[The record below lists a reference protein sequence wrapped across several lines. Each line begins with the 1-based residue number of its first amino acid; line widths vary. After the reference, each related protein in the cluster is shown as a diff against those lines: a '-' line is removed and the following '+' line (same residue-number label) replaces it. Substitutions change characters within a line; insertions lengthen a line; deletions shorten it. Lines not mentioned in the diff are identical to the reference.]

1 MHVEKQLSMG
11 YQRAVAI
18 CTSVIYIAVKAYK
31 LAMTGSIQAELFFY
45 LFLNFL
51 EFMLMGSDKILAQWR
66 WERHRISENCLLIFG
81 FLGPIGGWSGMY
93 IFKHKTAPGKYL
105 FRQNMRYCTIAHL
118 AFWLWYTYD
127 V

>member
-1 MHVEKQLSMG
+1 
-11 YQRAVAI
+11 
-18 CTSVIYIAVKAYK
+18 
-31 LAMTGSIQAELFFY
+31 MTDSIQADLVSY

-51 EFMLMGSDKILAQWR
+51 EFVLMGSDKILAQWR
-66 WERHRISENCLLIFG
+66 WERHRISEKCLLIFG

-118 AFWLWYTYD
+118 ACWLWYFRISLISIQGQKLN
-127 V
+127 